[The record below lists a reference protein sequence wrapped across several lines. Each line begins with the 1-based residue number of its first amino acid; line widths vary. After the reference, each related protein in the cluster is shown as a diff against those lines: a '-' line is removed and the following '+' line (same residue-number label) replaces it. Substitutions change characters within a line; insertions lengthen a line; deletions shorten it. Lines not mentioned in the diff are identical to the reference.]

1 MCLAR
6 ILENH
11 EDQPIPGPIKAWK
24 IVLRGKKA
32 LSCFKN
38 NSITITWQTDTPG
51 DRIASWEWD
60 EKGLTVVLEIR
71 AGTGGDEATLFVGG
85 WKTYKTGF
93 HTYFTKEAAQE
104 ALNSWNKNSDDAYG
118 TCKNIPVEIMDITT
132 IGTDGSV
139 SDSCDLKNY
148 VSQKIRLYPIKMKAK
163 PKTKRK

>member
-60 EKGLTVVLEIR
+60 RCV
-71 AGTGGDEATLFVGG
+71 
-85 WKTYKTGF
+85 
-93 HTYFTKEAAQE
+93 
-104 ALNSWNKNSDDAYG
+104 
-118 TCKNIPVEIMDITT
+118 
-132 IGTDGSV
+132 
-139 SDSCDLKNY
+139 
-148 VSQKIRLYPIKMKAK
+148 
-163 PKTKRK
+163 